1 MKVILQQDVKGQG
14 KKGQMIEASDG
25 YARNFLLPRKLAV
38 PATAE
43 NVNTMKM
50 QEKAKKAQEAAEK
63 AEAEATAAKLKEL
76 TVKVVAK
83 GGNGGRLFGAVTSKE
98 IADALQAQHGI
109 AIPKT
114 KIVQD
119 EPIKA
124 FGGYELKV
132 KLGYEVTGTL
142 KVVVAEAE
150 PGTGGQRPSVYAQA
164 GLPWVG
170 RPLWPPAGA
179 HRGRPCGVCVLSRP
193 HFTLPEV
200 RNMPSEEELLT
211 RQMPHSTEAE
221 QSVLGSMLIDAR
233 CVPEVIEALRPE
245 DFYLRTNREIYE
257 TIYSMFNFSL
267 TIDPVTVLEH
277 MKQNG
282 VYDENTSRNY
292 ILQLMEITPTAA
304 NVKEYV
310 AIVKDKALLRRI
322 AETAGELTA
331 MVQEGTGTAQEVLE
345 AAEQRIYAIRQGRSA
360 QGLAHISSVIL
371 NVYERLNELAAS
383 DSAVPG
389 LSTGL
394 PDVDMAISGLNKS
407 DLILLAA
414 RPGMGKTSFALNM
427 LLHAGKFSGKTVVF
441 FSLEMSR
448 EQLAMRLISGESFV
462 DNKKLVTGKLG
473 EEDWT
478 KIAAASAALNQ
489 TQILI
494 DDNPSLSVA
503 DMNAKCRRVDNL
515 GLVVRLPPAH
525 DLRGRPPAAAT
536 TASRSSPT
544 SAPKII
550 AKELNVPV
558 VCLSQLSAARRA
570 APTSGPCSPTCVS
583 RAPSSRTPTSSLF
596 LYRDDYYNDSDENHN
611 LAECIIAKNRH
622 GETRTVELQWLPEYT
637 TFSSIDRRH
646 IEY

>member
-1 MKVILQQDVKGQG
+1 
-14 KKGQMIEASDG
+14 
-25 YARNFLLPRKLAV
+25 
-38 PATAE
+38 
-43 NVNTMKM
+43 
-50 QEKAKKAQEAAEK
+50 
-63 AEAEATAAKLKEL
+63 
-76 TVKVVAK
+76 
-83 GGNGGRLFGAVTSKE
+83 
-98 IADALQAQHGI
+98 
-109 AIPKT
+109 
-114 KIVQD
+114 
-119 EPIKA
+119 
-124 FGGYELKV
+124 
-132 KLGYEVTGTL
+132 
-142 KVVVAEAE
+142 
-150 PGTGGQRPSVYAQA
+150 
-164 GLPWVG
+164 
-170 RPLWPPAGA
+170 
-179 HRGRPCGVCVLSRP
+179 
-193 HFTLPEV
+193 
-200 RNMPSEEELLT
+200 MPSEEELLT

-448 EQLAMRLISGESFV
+448 EQLGLRLISTECLI
-462 DNKKLVTGKLG
+462 DNKKLLTGRLSG
-473 EEDWT
+473 EDEWAR
-478 KIAAASAALNQ
+478 AAMAVAALSQ
-489 TQILI
+489 AKIYI
-494 DDNPSLSVA
+494 DDDSSLTVA
-503 DMNAKCRRVDNL
+503 DMNAKCRRIKDL
-515 GLVVRLPPAH
+515 GLVIIDYLQLMQSAGGNARNNENRQQIVS
-525 DLRGRPPAAAT
+525 DI
-536 TASRSSPT
+536 SRSL
-544 SAPKII
+544 KIM

-558 VCLSQLSAARRA
+558 ICLSQLSRANESRSAGQRR
-570 APTSGPCSPTCVS
+570 PMLSDLRESGSIEQDADIVM
-583 RAPSSRTPTSSLF
+583 F
-596 LYRDDYYNDSDENHN
+596 IYRESYYEDDTENPN
-611 LAECIIAKNRH
+611 IAECIVAKNRH
-622 GETRTVELQWLPEYT
+622 GETGTVMLEWRPEFT
-637 TFSSIDRRH
+637 TFRNLAYNYD
-646 IEY
+646 EEDY